1 MAINT
6 KSIRARFL
14 ALLTLTAVV
23 ITAVSVIYDLVA
35 GGAAIRDQIEKRG
48 RYVASNLAF
57 NAKYGVLTEDK
68 PLLTQFLEGASASGG
83 EGERS
88 DVVGAMI
95 RDAKGAMLA
104 QTGKA
109 IRDLPGGPP
118 AALEEREALTTD
130 GERVLLFR
138 APVTSSSGG
147 SAMGEELGAAP
158 PPPRRSRA
166 GSRWRS
172 PRPRCGTCSAGA
184 SSRPCCSRQ
193 WRSASAS

>member
-1 MAINT
+1 MSINI
-6 KSIRARFL
+6 KSIRTKLLLLL
-14 ALLTLTAVV
+14 AAIALVV
-23 ITAVSVIYDLVA
+23 GGVSVLYDLFA
-35 GGAAIRDQIEKRG
+35 GEALIRDQIVKRG

-68 PLLTQFLEGASASGG
+68 PLLTQFLEGAVAAGG

-95 RDAKGAMLA
+95 RDAKGAILA

-109 IRDLPGGPP
+109 IRDLPGAPP
-118 AALEEREALTTD
+118 AAVEEREAVTTE
-130 GERVLLFR
+130 GEPVLLFR

-158 PPPRRSRA
+158 RPARRR
-166 GSRWRS
+166 
-172 PRPRCGTCSAGA
+172 
-184 SSRPCCSRQ
+184 
-193 WRSASAS
+193 

>member
-6 KSIRARFL
+6 KSIRTKFL
-14 ALLTLTAVV
+14 LLLTLTAVV
-23 ITAVSVIYDLVA
+23 ITGVSMVYDLVA
-35 GGAAIRDQIEKRG
+35 GGAVIRDQIVKRG

-68 PLLTQFLEGASASGG
+68 PLLTQFLEGAVAPGG

-95 RDAKGAMLA
+95 RDAKGAILA

-109 IRDLPGGPP
+109 IRDLPGAPP
-118 AALEEREALTTD
+118 AALEEREAFTTE
-130 GERVLLFR
+130 GEAVLLFR

-158 PPPRRSRA
+158 ARSTEAVKGGVEVAISQTALREVQRRRVVEA
-166 GSRWRS
+166 LLLGR
-172 PRPRCGTCSAGA
+172 GA
-184 SSRPCCSRQ
+184 
-193 WRSASAS
+193 